1 MISYDTTFKGMEK
14 NVQKVIQYGMW
25 INIINLC
32 CVATLRIRYSELSNK
47 RNGKKGILYPSLLS
61 IAFMYYHYQEITEW

>member
-1 MISYDTTFKGMEK
+1 MERQDRDKLWYDIQRNGK

-32 CVATLRIRYSELSNK
+32 CVPILRIRYSELSNK
-47 RNGKKGILYPSLLS
+47 RNG
-61 IAFMYYHYQEITEW
+61 EE